1 MTVRNG
7 LAREPRRAAKPLRS
21 ELTAYHSARR
31 GPYRLL
37 CRIDDDAQTIWVHRA
52 GHGGDV
58 YRHW

>member
-7 LAREPRRAAKPLRS
+7 LAREPRRAAKPFRS

-37 CRIDDDAQTIWVHRA
+37 YRIDDDAVRSH
-52 GHGGDV
+52 
-58 YRHW
+58 